1 MSVIFNEQ
9 DTTFTLSNGR
19 IQYVM
24 QLFLEGYLGHLH
36 FGKALKH
43 FNAKRAFYQTEREGA
58 PNPDLHADAR
68 TFSLDVLPQEYPIYG
83 SGDYRM
89 ARPPP

>member
-9 DTTFTLSNGR
+9 DKTFTLSNGR

-43 FNAKRAFYQTEREGA
+43 FNAKRAFYQT
-58 PNPDLHADAR
+58 
-68 TFSLDVLPQEYPIYG
+68 
-83 SGDYRM
+83 
-89 ARPPP
+89 